1 MNKAQPA
8 TIFNEMIG
16 KLDHFY
22 LNDSHSL
29 PPDSLVYRRMVRDC
43 ELLKQADPCEGWI
56 AHGLSELLIGNK
68 KGFQSCFDHA
78 MRIAGKMI
86 ENCQLMYA
94 QGLRRCGR
102 DDEALRIFQMYAEPE
117 RGAVGQWAKVGYWIG
132 AFNTLANI
140 DKRALEMK
148 LRSEERRVG
157 KECVSTC
164 RSRWLPYH

>member
-1 MNKAQPA
+1 
-8 TIFNEMIG
+8 
-16 KLDHFY
+16 
-22 LNDSHSL
+22 
-29 PPDSLVYRRMVRDC
+29 
-43 ELLKQADPCEGWI
+43 
-56 AHGLSELLIGNK
+56 
-68 KGFQSCFDHA
+68 
-78 MRIAGKMI
+78 MI

-148 LRSEERRVG
+148 LKFSSDVDFSRVHRIASILRDSDVSDEDVAEYLDCAEKPIYRRGLIEKSYDARVIDLDGECVRSEEPTSELQSLMRTSYAVF
-157 KECVSTC
+157 
-164 RSRWLPYH
+164 